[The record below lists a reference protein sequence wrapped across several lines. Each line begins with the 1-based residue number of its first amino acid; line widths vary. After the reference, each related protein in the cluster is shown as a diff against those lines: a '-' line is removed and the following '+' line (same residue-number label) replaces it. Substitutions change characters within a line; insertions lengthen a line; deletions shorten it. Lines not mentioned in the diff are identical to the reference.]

1 MQRLFYPLK
10 YVLEKRDIA
19 FDEDLAIIIK
29 LMPEDLKYP
38 ASVKMTD
45 AGVLRDY
52 KIEVAINNQHP
63 ETIDQLE
70 NLVNR
75 KVIVV
80 LHHNF
85 GKIIIGCNE
94 MPLSIY
100 SMMTI
105 QLTHKATMAL
115 RLHAVETLFK
125 GFTVICCPFKGV

>member
-1 MQRLFYPLK
+1 LDAKVVFYPLK
-10 YVLEKRDIA
+10 YVLEKRDI

-80 LHHNF
+80 LQF
-85 GKIIIGCNE
+85 LK
-94 MPLSIY
+94 
-100 SMMTI
+100 
-105 QLTHKATMAL
+105 K
-115 RLHAVETLFK
+115 
-125 GFTVICCPFKGV
+125 